1 MAAWAV
7 ASLKSVARIKKM
19 VEVSLTLDFETRDGL
34 STKISSSA
42 PDNDTKI
49 SCGLEFRR
57 KMRHLSEK
65 NGDLFEIARKGAH
78 LAVRVKY
85 TERKRFLL
93 RDLTASLQCV

>member
-1 MAAWAV
+1 MRVVETAAWMAAWAV
-7 ASLKSVARIKKM
+7 ASLKSVVQIKKM

-49 SCGLEFRR
+49 SCGLDFRR

-65 NGDLFEIARKGAH
+65 TAIYLKSREKG
-78 LAVRVKY
+78 
-85 TERKRFLL
+85 
-93 RDLTASLQCV
+93 LT